1 MFHIDVFI
9 YFDNRSTCYFYDYSG
24 NLEQQRFLIPLASIN
39 FSLQQS
45 WIIRICRIHP
55 DIPPVF

>member
-24 NLEQQRFLIPLASIN
+24 NLEQQRFLIPLAG
-39 FSLQQS
+39 
-45 WIIRICRIHP
+45 IIFFIATIL
-55 DIPPVF
+55 DNM